1 MTKAMIFSLMA
12 MLFYAVEI
20 VTTDLKLSS
29 MNPRLTTFFYATG
42 VGMLSGISLL
52 LFPIKE
58 TDWPKGSSV
67 WIFIGLMVAAS
78 FIAATA
84 HFFALHEKSGAAVMT
99 TYYALLP
106 VTASA
111 LIFTFSSHELPSLR
125 MVLAWILATIA
136 IYLVTTDIKFN
147 LLGS

>member
-12 MLFYAVEI
+12 MFFYAVEI

-42 VGMLSGISLL
+42 VGILSGISLL

-58 TDWPKGSSV
+58 TEWPKGSSM
-67 WIFIGLMVAAS
+67 WIFITVMIGASFVAA
-78 FIAATA
+78 TT

-106 VTASA
+106 VTASV

-125 MVLAWILATIA
+125 MVLAWLLGTIA
-136 IYLVTTDIKFN
+136 IYLVATDMK
-147 LLGS
+147 LT